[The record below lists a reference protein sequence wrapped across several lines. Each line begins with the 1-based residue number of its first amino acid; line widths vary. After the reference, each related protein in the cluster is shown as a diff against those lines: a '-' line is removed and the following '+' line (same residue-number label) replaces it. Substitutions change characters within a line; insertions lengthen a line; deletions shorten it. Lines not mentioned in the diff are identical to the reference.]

1 MASFQTAFVEVMQ
14 MPDGKLNA
22 VTHPYPHLISQHA
35 CWQ

>member
-22 VTHPYPHLISQHA
+22 LTHPYPHLISQHA
-35 CWQ
+35 C